1 MLHYLALLSVVAI
14 IGLVAAAR
22 FGDLRPDA
30 RLHPAPWALDWQAG
44 QPHVLFLTGEDGAEL
59 RLGSRAF
66 GLQDIGVVDSESQL
80 KVLASAEGC
89 PGSVY
94 TAEDPGQTI
103 WLPPGSA
110 VEIVA
115 CPNRPAEAALTVELF
130 TRSGDAGRNIVTYF
144 LKVTDSGPQINA
156 PQDGATFPGPYQDG
170 DTVTTVQAGDADGD
184 TITYTVSPSGF
195 SVGPDG
201 VLRIEGAAAGDHEV
215 TLTAAS
221 GLESQSIRITVTVQ

>member
-1 MLHYLALLSVVAI
+1 M
-14 IGLVAAAR
+14 
-22 FGDLRPDA
+22 
-30 RLHPAPWALDWQAG
+30 HPAPWALDWQAG

-110 VEIVA
+110 VETVA
-115 CPNRPAEAALTVELF
+115 SPNRPAEAALTVELF
-130 TRSGDAGRNIVTYF
+130 TRTGDAGRNIVTYF

-170 DTVTTVQAGDADGD
+170 DTVTTVQAVDADGD
-184 TITYTVSPSGF
+184 TITYQVSPSGF
-195 SVGPDG
+195 SLGPDG